1 MINFV
6 TQNSRMTRF
15 LSIVLASLCT
25 ATVAMA
31 QPGQTGSG
39 GDILKTLQESSGRN
53 NRISLEM
60 DSLLVTN
67 YYKLLNSNKMTSG
80 IPGYRIRIYSES
92 GVGAKEEQQRIKARF
107 LTLYP
112 GIDAY
117 NSYSEPFFKI
127 YVGDCRT
134 KSEALK
140 LIDKIERNFP
150 NPFIVD
156 DFINPKN
163 AD

>member
-1 MINFV
+1 M
-6 TQNSRMTRF
+6 S
-15 LSIVLASLCT
+15 
-25 ATVAMA
+25 
-31 QPGQTGSG
+31 
-39 GDILKTLQESSGRN
+39 LQEGGRN

-60 DSLLVTN
+60 DSLLVAN
-67 YYKLLNSNKMTSG
+67 YYKLRTSNKNTSG

-92 GVGAKEEQQRIKARF
+92 GVGAKEEQQRVKARF

-117 NSYSEPFFKI
+117 NSYDEPFFKI

-134 KSEALK
+134 RSEALK
-140 LIDKIERNFP
+140 LMDKIERNFP

-156 DFINPKN
+156 DFIVPEN

>member
-1 MINFV
+1 M
-6 TQNSRMTRF
+6 SRMTCK
-15 LSIVLASLCT
+15 LSIVLFTLFT
-25 ATVAMA
+25 TTVLMA
-31 QPGQTGSG
+31 QQGQTGSG
-39 GDILKTLQESSGRN
+39 GDLLKSLQESGRN
-53 NRISLEM
+53 NRVSLEM
-60 DSLLVTN
+60 DSLLAAN
-67 YYKLLNSNKMTSG
+67 YYKLLTSNKKTSG

-117 NSYSEPFFKI
+117 YRYDEPFFKV

-134 KSEALK
+134 RSEVLK
-140 LIDKIERNFP
+140 LIDRIKRDFP
-150 NPFIVD
+150 NPFIVED
-156 DFINPKN
+156 YIVPKN

>member
-1 MINFV
+1 LINFV
-6 TQNSRMTRF
+6 NQNSRMTRF

-25 ATVAMA
+25 TTVALA

-39 GDILKTLQESSGRN
+39 GDILKTLQESGRN
-53 NRISLEM
+53 NRISLET
-60 DSLLVTN
+60 DSLLVAN
-67 YYKLLNSNKMTSG
+67 YYKFLSSNKKTSG

-134 KSEALK
+134 MSEALK

-156 DFINPKN
+156 DYIVPKN

>member
-1 MINFV
+1 M
-6 TQNSRMTRF
+6 SRMTRK
-15 LSIVLASLCT
+15 LSIVLCTLFT
-25 ATVAMA
+25 ATVLMA
-31 QPGQTGSG
+31 QQGQTGSG
-39 GDILKTLQESSGRN
+39 GDLLKALQESGRN
-53 NRISLEM
+53 NRVSLEM
-60 DSLLVTN
+60 DSLLAAN
-67 YYKLLNSNKMTSG
+67 YYKLLTINKKTSG

-117 NSYSEPFFKI
+117 NSYDEPFFKI

-134 KSEALK
+134 RSEALK
-140 LIDKIERNFP
+140 LIDRIERNFP

-156 DFINPKN
+156 DYIIPKN

>member
-1 MINFV
+1 
-6 TQNSRMTRF
+6 MTRF

-31 QPGQTGSG
+31 QPGQTVSN
-39 GDILKTLQESSGRN
+39 GDILKTLQESGRN

-60 DSLLVTN
+60 DSLLVAN
-67 YYKLLNSNKMTSG
+67 YYKLLSSNKKTSG

-134 KSEALK
+134 MSEALK

-156 DFINPKN
+156 DYIVPKN